1 MTTRVQKGIT
11 AGMALV
17 GAGVVAAMPVAQQAP
32 EVLRSAEANV
42 QLAAALNGT
51 PAENLA
57 LSAQR
62 TVTALVGAPVGLATA
77 AAALAQGGP
86 ANNAIAAAI
95 LKEVVDGPLYA
106 ADPAIYALDDLLPAP
121 VGGSPGNVQESRG
134 TSLITQF
141 RADQL
146 IAARDDI
153 NEAIRDSLGV
163 GTATQPTGNEV
174 SPAYAA
180 ARIGGGLAV
189 SAQRA
194 VTSAVTAPLGLV
206 AVAEGLQES
215 LSTGDNTNLY
225 LALQAYIDA
234 PNYVTDP
241 IVFAADDV
249 TPAPV
254 GGDPQTNPA
263 LMNGSE
269 ISRLRGNVL
278 LAPRDAVRNL
288 VAGNL
293 GVDPVTGADV
303 NNVGARSLSAS
314 DSNLVKSTAGSTK
327 SVTGANSS
335 GKPVSAAVKAVGNE
349 VQAAADRFQRRVE
362 KLKSAVEKK
371 KTTDTATASASAD

>member
-17 GAGVVAAMPVAQQAP
+17 GAGVMAAMPVAQQAP
-32 EVLRSAEANV
+32 EVLRSAEADV
-42 QLAAALNGT
+42 QLAAALTGT

-57 LSAQR
+57 LSGQR
-62 TVTALVGAPVGLATA
+62 TVTALVGAPVGVATA

-86 ANNAIAAAI
+86 TNNAIAAAI
-95 LKEVVDGPLYA
+95 LKEVVDGPLFA

-121 VGGSPGNVQESRG
+121 VGGSPGNVQEERG

-163 GTATQPTGNEV
+163 GPATQPAGNEV
-174 SPAYAA
+174 SPTYAA

-206 AVAEGLQES
+206 GVAQGLQTSFE
-215 LSTGDNTNLY
+215 TGNNKPLY

-249 TPAPV
+249 LPQPI

-263 LMNGSE
+263 QMNGSE

-293 GVDPVTGADV
+293 GVNPVTGNPVPA
-303 NNVGARSLSAS
+303 AS
-314 DSNLVKSTAGSTK
+314 TTQLNKT
-327 SVTGANSS
+327 
-335 GKPVSAAVKAVGNE
+335 
-349 VQAAADRFQRRVE
+349 AAADNSERQGPINRIVSS
-362 KLKSAVEKK
+362 LKATPGGGASTESTVGKHRAPTTSGLSNLFKK
-371 KTTDTATASASAD
+371 KEDKKADAAPATANTN

>member
-1 MTTRVQKGIT
+1 M
-11 AGMALV
+11 
-17 GAGVVAAMPVAQQAP
+17 
-32 EVLRSAEANV
+32 
-42 QLAAALNGT
+42 
-51 PAENLA
+51 
-57 LSAQR
+57 
-62 TVTALVGAPVGLATA
+62 
-77 AAALAQGGP
+77 
-86 ANNAIAAAI
+86 
-95 LKEVVDGPLYA
+95 
-106 ADPAIYALDDLLPAP
+106 
-121 VGGSPGNVQESRG
+121 QEERG

-163 GTATQPTGNEV
+163 GPATQPLGNEV
-174 SPAYAA
+174 SPTYAA

-206 AVAEGLQES
+206 GVAQGLQTSFE
-215 LSTGDNTNLY
+215 TGNNKPLY

-249 TPAPV
+249 LPQPI

-263 LMNGSE
+263 QMNGSE

-293 GVDPVTGADV
+293 GVNPVTGNPVPA
-303 NNVGARSLSAS
+303 AS
-314 DSNLVKSTAGSTK
+314 TTQLNK
-327 SVTGANSS
+327 TGC
-335 GKPVSAAVKAVGNE
+335 
-349 VQAAADRFQRRVE
+349 R
-362 KLKSAVEKK
+362 
-371 KTTDTATASASAD
+371 

>member
-42 QLAAALNGT
+42 QLAAALTGT
-51 PAENLA
+51 PAENLS

-62 TVTALVGAPVGLATA
+62 TVTALVGAPVGVAAA

-86 ANNAIAAAI
+86 TNNAIAAAI
-95 LKEVVDGPLYA
+95 LKEVVDGPLFA

-121 VGGSPGNVQESRG
+121 VGGSPGNVQEERG

-163 GTATQPTGNEV
+163 GPATQPPGNEV
-174 SPAYAA
+174 SPTYAA

-206 AVAEGLQES
+206 GVAQGLQTSFE
-215 LSTGDNTNLY
+215 TGNNKPLY

-249 TPAPV
+249 LPQPI

-263 LMNGSE
+263 QMNGSE

-293 GVDPVTGADV
+293 GVNPVTGNPVPA
-303 NNVGARSLSAS
+303 ASTTQLSKT
-314 DSNLVKSTAGSTK
+314 V
-327 SVTGANSS
+327 
-335 GKPVSAAVKAVGNE
+335 
-349 VQAAADRFQRRVE
+349 AAADTSERQGPISRIVNS
-362 KLKSAVEKK
+362 LKATPGGGASTESTVGKHRAPASGGLSNLFKK
-371 KTTDTATASASAD
+371 KEDKKADAPAAAADNS